1 MRQARLLA
9 VVAAVSAI
17 TFAAPAGVVKT
28 DLPGDGTD
36 RQLVQLDDPTTAGSF
51 DGTWMYVNR
60 DSRYGVW
67 IRTKNGAPQVRV
79 QYQSL
84 ASPEAFETDWDGKA
98 NYFMAGN
105 PVVFELKLG
114 ECTADRIVGKWSW
127 VLTVGNSMRREV
139 ADLVVYRSEFGRNLV
154 MDFQNYERTI
164 TSGGKNKVMQAPQ
177 VWNWIK
183 VSNRELL
190 WDELPF

>member
-9 VVAAVSAI
+9 VVAAVSAM
-17 TFAAPAGVVKT
+17 TFATPAGTIKT
-28 DLPGDGTD
+28 DLPGIGAE
-36 RQLVQLDDPTTAGSF
+36 RQLVQIDEPSTAGSF

-60 DSRYGVW
+60 DSRFALW
-67 IRTKNGAPQVRV
+67 IRTKDGVPQVKI

-84 ASPEAFETDWDGKA
+84 ASPEAFESDWDGKS

-105 PVVFELKLG
+105 PVTFELKVG
-114 ECTADRIVGKWSW
+114 EGSVDRIVGKWSW
-127 VLTVGNSMRREV
+127 VLTVDNDMRREV
-139 ADLVVYRSEFGRNLV
+139 SDLVIYRSAYGRNLV

-164 TSGGKNKVMQAPQ
+164 TGGGKNKIMQAPQ

-183 VSNRELL
+183 ISNRELL